1 MTGHSNFARRIR
13 VPSLREGV
21 PRNGG
26 LGGEAYEHGVSQVLI
41 ERAHQRLFGPF
52 LTAQKGTRPAGRNP
66 PYKNTNRRTAMAETM
81 TVQ

>member
-1 MTGHSNFARRIR
+1 MTGHSNFARRIK

-41 ERAHQRLFGPF
+41 ERDPQRVFGAF
-52 LTAQKGTRPAGRNP
+52 LSGQKGPRPAGRNP
-66 PYKNTNRRTAMAETM
+66 PY
-81 TVQ
+81 Q